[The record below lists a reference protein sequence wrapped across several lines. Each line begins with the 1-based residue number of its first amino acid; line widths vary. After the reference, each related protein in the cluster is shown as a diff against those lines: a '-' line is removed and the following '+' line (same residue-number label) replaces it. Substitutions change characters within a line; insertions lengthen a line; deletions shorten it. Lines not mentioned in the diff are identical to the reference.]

1 FFMAALR
8 GGDVR
13 NWLGRQAVQTLESS
27 ARGGGLTK
35 ALADDFQTLQRAAEP
50 SETGWRSFLIPIAWD
65 ERRPIRLLTRRERRD
80 GRDGRGG
87 NPGTAFL
94 VDLDLTNI
102 GPFRL
107 DGLIRNALLDLLIR
121 TTTPLPGVM
130 RRDIKALMDGTLER
144 TGIIGRLSFRASPVM
159 PPLPVDLDAGAT
171 GDTTTIT
178 V

>member
-1 FFMAALR
+1 MAALR

-102 GPFRL
+102 GPFRI

-121 TTTPLPGVM
+121 TTTPLTDRQSVGQGKSESV
-130 RRDIKALMDGTLER
+130 RGALS
-144 TGIIGRLSFRASPVM
+144 GRL
-159 PPLPVDLDAGAT
+159 
-171 GDTTTIT
+171 IIKKK
-178 V
+178 